1 MQSFHHRLSHSSVF
15 SEIFYFLPYFEQLR
29 LQGLSKRFYQN
40 VVPKCLYQAK
50 LSVHTRETIFSYS
63 TEDDNNS
70 LLWKFNVS
78 EEKWKEIAPTNGPV
92 QFANSMSGVV
102 ATDMNRVF
110 FFGGSLNEE
119 FSELSDQVFEWF
131 LPHNTVNMKKP
142 MPIALLDPGVC
153 YDRGYIYMVCGFT
166 NVDKF
171 LCNKYTL
178 RYDILKNIWVVLFT
192 C

>member
-1 MQSFHHRLSHSSVF
+1 
-15 SEIFYFLPYFEQLR
+15 
-29 LQGLSKRFYQN
+29 
-40 VVPKCLYQAK
+40 
-50 LSVHTRETIFSYS
+50 
-63 TEDDNNS
+63 
-70 LLWKFNVS
+70 
-78 EEKWKEIAPTNGPV
+78 
-92 QFANSMSGVV
+92 MSGVV

-171 LCNKYTL
+171 LCNKFTL
-178 RYDILKNIWVVLFT
+178 RYDILKNIWVVLYT